1 MSTIQRK
8 GEPVRNAVKWISCE
22 LQENENRSISEL
34 IREAA
39 GRYNLSPKEE
49 EFLESFYKKEGGCI
63 EGRDG

>member
-8 GEPVRNAVKWISCE
+8 GEPVRNAVKWISDE
-22 LQENENRSISEL
+22 LRENENRSVSDL

-49 EFLESFYKKEGGCI
+49 EFLESFYKKESGCMA
-63 EGRDG
+63 EGDG